1 MTSRGFCVGDT
12 VICSLSGV
20 QGVVVMFYVPTAS
33 APQTMVRTE
42 DGRLYHAP
50 TVYWKKVK

>member
-12 VICSLSGV
+12 VVCSLSGV
-20 QGVVVMFYVPTAS
+20 QGVVVKFYIPTAS

-50 TVYWKKVK
+50 TSYWRKVK